1 MKKFGFFNSVNGD
14 RKYLASDISD
24 AFNVAI
30 GTGLA
35 SIEDSFKI
43 VLYEKMTVK
52 MKPGGCM
59 IYGCYCFDEEEE
71 IIQLDTAHAELN
83 RIDRIVLRY
92 DKFERNIKTVVI
104 KGTPALNPTPPAS
117 LKTENQF
124 DLVLADIRINK
135 AVTDIKEE
143 NINDMRD
150 SDLCGYLGGYLG
162 GKVLEKNI
170 FGVIQ
175 SLGKFGYRKLPGGFI
190 VQWGEIGVPAKQGYA
205 AGNYPI
211 EFPNGCMVLSAAP
224 EYTSTVLNITPTVSR
239 IDKSKYIIYVRDN
252 SNNVPDKA
260 VYMRYLAI
268 GY

>member
-24 AFNVAI
+24 AFNIAI

-43 VLYEKMTVK
+43 VPYEKMTVK
-52 MKPGGCM
+52 MKSGGAM
-59 IYGCYCFDEEEE
+59 IKGCYISDDEEE

-92 DKFERNIKTVVI
+92 DKFERNIKTVVM
-104 KGTPALNPTPPAS
+104 KGTPALNPTPPSA
-117 LKTENQF
+117 LRTENQF

-150 SDLCGYLGGYLG
+150 SDLCGYLGG
-162 GKVLEKNI
+162 KVLEKNI
-170 FGVIQ
+170 FGVMQ

-190 VQWGEIGVPAKQGYA
+190 IQWGEIGVPANQGYA

-224 EYTSTVLNITPTVSR
+224 EYTSTALNITPTVSR
-239 IDKSKYIIYVRDN
+239 IDKNKYIIYVRDN
-252 SNNVPDKA
+252 SNKVPDKA